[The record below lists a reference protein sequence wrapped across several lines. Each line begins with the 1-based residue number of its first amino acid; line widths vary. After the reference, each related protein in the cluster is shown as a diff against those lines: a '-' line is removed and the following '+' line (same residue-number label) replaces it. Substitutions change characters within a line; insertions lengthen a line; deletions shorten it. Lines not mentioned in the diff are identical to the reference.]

1 MTICIFEDQGYR
13 NLLPLSYTRPASA
26 LRCGILLL
34 QEKIARRYPKTTVSL
49 FCRDYIAE
57 ALKGRNGFGIN
68 PATVGKGGVLFL
80 NGRLL
85 LEEAISLEGKDEVAL
100 IAPTERRESRGDE
113 TVVYARLSQENAK
126 YITPETFLEG
136 KLLKTLKDKVK
147 TKKVKA
153 RLISYPWDL
162 VQCNGPEIVKD
173 FEFLVGKKGRIDGK
187 VYDGAH
193 LLNPSQI
200 FIGKGSKIKPCV
212 VLDAENGPIY
222 IGENVTVFPNSVVE
236 GPAYIGD
243 ETKLKIN
250 AKIYE
255 NTSIGPVCKV
265 GGEVEGS
272 ILHGYSNKQHD
283 GFLGHAYIGEWCN
296 LGAGTSNSDL
306 KNNYGTVKV
315 YINGK
320 VVDSGSMF
328 VGLTMGDHSKS
339 GVNTMFNTGTVVGVC
354 ANIFGAGFPPKFIP
368 SFSWG
373 GASGLTTYEFSKG
386 LEVAKRVMARRNV
399 RLGARDEKLFK
410 TIFDLTKEERKVVH
424 K

>member
-1 MTICIFEDQGYR
+1 MNLCIFEDRGYR
-13 NLLPLSYTRPASA
+13 NLLPLTYTRPVSS

-34 QEKIARRYPKTTVSL
+34 QEKVARLYPKARISL

-68 PATVGKGGVLFL
+68 PATVGKEGALFL
-80 NGRLL
+80 NARLL
-85 LEEAISLEGKDEVAL
+85 MEETIPVEGKDEIG
-100 IAPTERRESRGDE
+100 IADD
-113 TVVYARLSQENAK
+113 TVVYARLSWENAK
-126 YITPETFLEG
+126 GLSPETFLEG
-136 KLLKTLKDKVK
+136 KLLKFLEDKVK
-147 TKKVKA
+147 VKKVKA
-153 RLISYPWDL
+153 KLICYPWDL
-162 VQCNGPEIVKD
+162 VQCNGGEIVRD
-173 FEFLVGKKGRIDGK
+173 FELLVGKKGAVHGK
-187 VYDGAH
+187 VYEGAYF
-193 LLNPSQI
+193 LNKDQI
-200 FIGKGSKIKPCV
+200 YIGKGSKIKPCV
-212 VLDAENGPIY
+212 VLDAEGGPIY

-272 ILHGYSNKQHD
+272 ILHAYSNKQHD

-315 YINGK
+315 YVDGK
-320 VVDSGSMF
+320 MVDSGSMF
-328 VGLTMGDHSKS
+328 VGLTMGDHSKA

-354 ANIFGAGFPPKFIP
+354 ANVFGAGFPPKYIP

-373 GASGLTTYEFSKG
+373 GAGGLTTYEFSKG
-386 LEVAKRVMARRNV
+386 IEVAKRVMARRNV
-399 RLGARDEKLFK
+399 HLGAREEKLFK
-410 TIFDLTKEERKVVH
+410 MIFQMTQGERKAVH

>member
-1 MTICIFEDQGYR
+1 MTICLFEDQGFR
-13 NLLPLSYTRPASA
+13 NLLPLTYTRPVSS

-34 QEKIARRYPKTTVSL
+34 KEKIERRYPKATISL

-68 PATVGKGGVLFL
+68 PRPGKEGTLFI

-85 LEEAISLEGKDEVAL
+85 MEEIIPLDGKEEVAL
-100 IAPTERRESRGDE
+100 SDE
-113 TVVYARLSQENAK
+113 TVVYARLSAENSK
-126 YITPETFLEG
+126 DLGPEIFLEG
-136 KLLKTLKDKVK
+136 NLLKALKDRVK

-153 RLISYPWDL
+153 KLIAYPWDL
-162 VQCNGPEIVKD
+162 VQCNGAEIVKD
-173 FEFLVGKKGRIDGK
+173 FEFLVGKKGAIHGK
-187 VYDGAH
+187 VYEGTH
-193 LLNPSQI
+193 LLNKDQI
-200 FIGKGSKIKPCV
+200 YIGKGSKIKPCV

-222 IGENVTVFPNSVVE
+222 VGENVTVFPNSVVE

-272 ILHGYSNKQHD
+272 ILHAYSNKQHD

-315 YINGK
+315 YVDGK
-320 VVDSGSMF
+320 MVDSGSMF
-328 VGLTMGDHSKS
+328 VGLTMGDHSKA

-354 ANIFGAGFPPKFIP
+354 ANVFGAGFPPKFIP

-373 GASGLTTYEFSKG
+373 GPGGLTTYEFAKG
-386 LEVAKRVMARRNV
+386 IEVAKRVMARRNV
-399 RLGARDEKLFK
+399 HLGAREEKLFK
-410 TIFDLTKEERKVVH
+410 TIFQLTKEERETVH